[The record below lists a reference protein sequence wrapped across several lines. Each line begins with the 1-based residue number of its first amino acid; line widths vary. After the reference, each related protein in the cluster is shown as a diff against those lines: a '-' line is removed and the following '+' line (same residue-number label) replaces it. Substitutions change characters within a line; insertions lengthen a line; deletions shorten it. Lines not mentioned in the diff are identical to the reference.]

1 MSAASYERGGKG
13 RHGEGIA
20 VPPKDQFTAEPTT
33 LEVTVLSAEE
43 VVLRE
48 LLRCPLDRGAYAV
61 VHVERPDGGLY
72 TDKPAPRT
80 GINDEDGDC
89 NGYPYWGEAVRV
101 TLPAGVPVIHVVICR
116 QSGDGSTDSVAAAR
130 VPVADFSVG
139 PPGHLH
145 CLSYRLLDTGSV
157 TKRRNGIVN
166 ITVKRLDGAQAR
178 GKGGKAVEE
187 AASGTGDSCCGGVA
201 EEGKV
206 SAAATR
212 AAPAGAVIGYPVEF
226 SAAGQANGKGSV

>member
-1 MSAASYERGGKG
+1 HKVALLPM
-13 RHGEGIA
+13 
-20 VPPKDQFTAEPTT
+20 TT

-43 VVLRE
+43 VVLKE
-48 LLRCPLDRGAYAV
+48 LLRRPLDRGAYAV
-61 VHVERPDGGLY
+61 VHMERPDGTLY
-72 TDKPAPRT
+72 TDKPTPRT

-101 TLPAGVPVIHVVICR
+101 TLPAGVPAIHVVICR
-116 QSGDGSTDSVAAAR
+116 WTDSVAAAR

-145 CLSYRLLDTGSV
+145 CLSYRLLDTESV

-166 ITVKRLDGAQAR
+166 ITVKRLDGAQAK
-178 GKGGKAVEE
+178 GKGGKDVEE
-187 AASGTGDSCCGGVA
+187 AASGTGYSCCGGVA

-206 SAAATR
+206 SIAAATA

-226 SAAGQANGKGSV
+226 YAAGQANGKGSV